1 MNALDLIVGKPFSRG
16 ITVLAPYVIEKGVS
30 PVDFRGVV
38 LYAGAEPH
46 SGLGGPWPLQ
56 IFFFPLAYEEKLIRP
71 PQHFTAGPPTN
82 FSQIL
87 PPLNQKL
94 VTPSN

>member
-1 MNALDLIVGKPFSRG
+1 MNTQNFNPIHSYVALLGMVLKKSGKDVVNPLPNAL
-16 ITVLAPYVIEKGVS
+16 
-30 PVDFRGVV
+30 
-38 LYAGAEPH
+38 AGAEPH

-56 IFFFPLAYEEKLIRP
+56 NFFFFPLAYEEKLIRP
-71 PQHFTAGPPTN
+71 PQHFIAGPPTN